1 MPGVGV
7 RCRMRIGIVY
17 DLIRWEERALA
28 EAAER
33 LGHEVRL
40 IQVTRDPLWLGYGN
54 GLGDLDFVFQR
65 CVSYYRAMASAMI
78 LEEEGVPVVNSYQ
91 VIAGTEDKLYT
102 TLKLA
107 KAGLPVPKTAVALS
121 KEASLK
127 AAEKLGYPL
136 VVKPIYGSWGRM
148 IARAMNEENLLEILE
163 FREHMQSPHFKV
175 HYLQEYVEKPGRDIR
190 ACYVWGE
197 VPAAIYR
204 VSERWKTNTALGAEA
219 VAANLPDEIKELVRR
234 AGDLVGGGVLGVD
247 LVEKNG
253 EPLILEINGIPQFK
267 NVVRATGYDLAGK
280 IIESTVSM
288 FKR

>member
-1 MPGVGV
+1 
-7 RCRMRIGIVY
+7 MRIGIVY

-40 IQVTRDPLWLGYGN
+40 IQVTREPLWLGYGN
-54 GLGDLDFVFQR
+54 GMGDLDFVFQR
-65 CVSYYRAMASAMI
+65 CVSYYRAMASTMI
-78 LEEEGVPVVNSYQ
+78 LEEEGIPVVNSYS
-91 VIAGTEDKLYT
+91 VISGTEDKLYT

-107 KAGLPVPKTAVALS
+107 KAGLPVPKTAVTFS

-127 AAEKLGYPL
+127 AAERLGYPL
-136 VVKPIYGSWGRM
+136 VIKPIYGSWGRM
-148 IARAMNEENLLEILE
+148 IARAMNEESLLEILE

-204 VSERWKTNTALGAEA
+204 VSDRWKTNTALGAKAIEA
-219 VAANLPDEIKELVRR
+219 DVSADLEELVVK
-234 AGDLVGGGVLGVD
+234 AGDTVGGGVLGVD
-247 LVEKNG
+247 LVERNG
-253 EPLILEINGIPQFK
+253 EYLVLEVNGIPQFH
-267 NVVRATGYDLAGK
+267 NVVKATGKNLPTLIVEAT
-280 IIESTVSM
+280 SRR
-288 FKR
+288 FRR